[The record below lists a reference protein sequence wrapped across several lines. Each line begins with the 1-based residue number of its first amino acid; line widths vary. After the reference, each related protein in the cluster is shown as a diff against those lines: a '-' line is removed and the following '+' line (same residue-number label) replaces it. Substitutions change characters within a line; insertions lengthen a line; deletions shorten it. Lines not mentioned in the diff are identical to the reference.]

1 MNLKTTEMMPLV
13 WVMVIMLVFYAA
25 LLIDWLRI
33 CNKTQ
38 AYLRYGVWV
47 ATVIIGL
54 ELLFA
59 SVNPA
64 LQTPIFF
71 ISLEGDVIQYVGL
84 TILGMHY
91 CACLGY
97 PSLPLLQRKLAKPAL
112 LDTNS
117 LPIDWKKYLVHVCT
131 VVVLGILYSV
141 GLFLWSKPQ
150 LSGMAQRLLGS
161 SMKVT
166 PQATFIALMF
176 AVDEELTFR
185 LVMQNF
191 LANYTRFRDE
201 QYWLAIVITSLLW
214 TLGHAGMLNPD
225 WVKLVQ
231 VFPVGLLLGWLS
243 KHHGVESSI
252 LAHGLFNLSLLFL
265 APYLIAT
272 S

>member
-1 MNLKTTEMMPLV
+1 MNLKMTPLV

-38 AYLRYGVWV
+38 VYLRQGVWV

-59 SVNPA
+59 SVTPA

-112 LDTNS
+112 LDMNS
-117 LPIDWKKYLVHVCT
+117 LPTTDWKKYFTHILI
-131 VVVLGILYSV
+131 VVALGTLYSV
-141 GLFLWSKPQ
+141 GLFLWAKPQ
-150 LSGMAQRLLGS
+150 LSEMAQRLLGT

-166 PQATFIALMF
+166 PQAVFIALMF
-176 AVDEELTFR
+176 AVDEEFTFR

-214 TLGHAGMLNPD
+214 TVGHAGMLNPN

-252 LAHGLFNLSLLFL
+252 LAHGLFNLILLFL
-265 APYLIAT
+265 APYLIA